1 MASSTTGIASG
12 ADFDS
17 QATRRR
23 NVPST
28 SPSGGIVNRVETDEK
43 KTQVKQVSRDGIAT
57 GGQYSLDGA
66 ANRFSFRANKPS
78 YKRLMNGSSL

>member
-1 MASSTTGIASG
+1 MASSTTGITSG

-28 SPSGGIVNRVETDEK
+28 SPSGGLVNQVEIDEK
-43 KTQVKQVSRDGIAT
+43 KTQVNQVSHDAIAT
-57 GGQYSLDGA
+57 SGQSSLDGA
-66 ANRFSFRANKPS
+66 ANKFSFRANRRS
-78 YKRLMNGSSL
+78 YKSVMNGSLL